1 MEEINIS
8 TFKATCL
15 ELLKR
20 VKRTGLPVLVTLRG
34 EPVAEVRPPQVN
46 QGRRRWLGS
55 ARESGEVKGDLVAP
69 TGERWEA
76 MENDD
81 GLE

>member
-20 VKRTGLPVLVTLRG
+20 VKRTGLPILVTVRG
-34 EPVAEVRPPQVN
+34 EPVAEVRPPAVDR
-46 QGRRRWLGS
+46 GRRAWLGT
-55 ARESGEVKGDLVAP
+55 ARESGSVRGDLVAP
-69 TGERWEA
+69 SGIRWA
-76 MENDD
+76 VMEDEGD
-81 GLE
+81 GR